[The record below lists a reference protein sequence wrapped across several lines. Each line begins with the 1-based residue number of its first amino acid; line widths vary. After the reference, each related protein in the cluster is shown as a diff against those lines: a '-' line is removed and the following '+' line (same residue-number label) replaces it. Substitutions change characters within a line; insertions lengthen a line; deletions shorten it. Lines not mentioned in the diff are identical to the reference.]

1 MSVDMLLEK
10 QVKCRKTHRCVWC
23 GETIEAGKTV
33 PFCKY
38 VFEGR
43 IQSDYYHPEC
53 WQAMLDYD
61 WYDEGFDEYAFKRGT
76 GEEK

>member
-10 QVKCRKTHRCVWC
+10 QAKCRKAHLCIWC
-23 GETIEAGKTV
+23 GETIAAGETV

-38 VFEGR
+38 VFDGEIHG
-43 IQSDYYHPEC
+43 DHYHPEC
-53 WQAMLDYD
+53 YDAMTEYD
-61 WYDEGFDEYAFKRGT
+61 LYDEGFDPYRFKRGT